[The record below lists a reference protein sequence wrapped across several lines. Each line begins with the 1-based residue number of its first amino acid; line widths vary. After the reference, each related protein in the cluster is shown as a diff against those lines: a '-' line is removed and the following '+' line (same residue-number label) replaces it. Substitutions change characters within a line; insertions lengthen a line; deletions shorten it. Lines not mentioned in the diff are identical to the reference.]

1 MSRPR
6 GQPYSVVVN
15 RYNVAWDAWNTQ
27 LQSLCSALAQD
38 DTVTNRAAVYDELVH
53 AVNATKT
60 LDITSKLL
68 ISRCRKD
75 GSETQA
81 RAVANNWNK
90 ALASMR
96 NVKSQISARIPLGW
110 VEAGGADLEIT
121 LQATPP
127 GTINF
132 SGFSGDPTSRS
143 SPPQNLPAPVQHPS
157 STPLYPNLLDL
168 VDNDPPPPS

>member
-6 GQPYSVVVN
+6 SQPYGVIVN
-15 RYNVAWDAWNTQ
+15 RYNVAWNAWKTQ
-27 LQSLCSALAQD
+27 LQSLCLALTQD
-38 DTVTNRAAVYDELVH
+38 DTESNRTAIFDELVL

-81 RAVANNWNK
+81 RTVASNWNH

-110 VEAGGADLEIT
+110 VDAGGQTWRSRIRLRPLE
-121 LQATPP
+121 P
-127 GTINF
+127 
-132 SGFSGDPTSRS
+132 
-143 SPPQNLPAPVQHPS
+143 
-157 STPLYPNLLDL
+157 
-168 VDNDPPPPS
+168 